1 MMYQKSPPVVA
12 AKSYFGNLGAGSG
25 MVEMIASTLA
35 LQHGKLFPILNYE
48 EPDPECP
55 INAVTSSEVTPGET
69 FINVSITPQG
79 QASAIIVRRWD
90 G

>member
-1 MMYQKSPPVVA
+1 MEARRGKFEFIPR
-12 AKSYFGNLGAGSG
+12 
-25 MVEMIASTLA
+25 TLA

-55 INAVTSSEVTPGET
+55 INAVTSSGVTSGET

-79 QASAIIVRRWD
+79 QASAILVRRWD
-90 G
+90 E